1 VSSDSSTGVRLARQQ
16 VESIGDRL
24 DAVVATGI
32 PGAVA
37 LALGPNGRVEAA
49 AGFADLPTGRA
60 LRVDDR
66 FRIGSVTKIFVAAL
80 VLRLVAEGLIDLDD
94 DAAPFAEGI
103 TIRQLLNHTSGLQDW
118 VGDIV
123 EFFEPYRRDPD
134 HRFRLT
140 PHEQLR
146 LVLEKPRE
154 FPPGEG
160 WAYHGSNYLVL
171 RLVVEKTTGM
181 TLRDA
186 LREYVLGPLSLERTD
201 FVEGPLRGD
210 CARGYLPA
218 DHPLLPGES
227 EPVDVTEIDVPF
239 HEAGGGVV
247 STPAEIARMLRAQLR
262 GELLPDRLRTEMLRA
277 VESDWEETDR
287 YGLGIGEITALMGRQ
302 RSPCGPAWGHIG
314 FSLGYTAMALSSE
327 DGERQVVICANGSA
341 TTASTSDAFWDAA
354 GRLAWRLYC
363 M

>member
-1 VSSDSSTGVRLARQQ
+1 
-16 VESIGDRL
+16 VESIGDQL
-24 DAVVATGI
+24 DAVVATGV

-37 LALGPNGRVEAA
+37 VAVGLDGRVEAA
-49 AGFADLPTGRA
+49 AGFADLRTGEVIT
-60 LRVDDR
+60 VDNR
-66 FRIGSVTKIFVAAL
+66 FRMGSVTKIFVAAL
-80 VLRLVAEGLIDLDD
+80 VLQLVAEGVLDLDG

-103 TIRQLLNHTSGLQDW
+103 TIRQLLNHTSGLEDW

-123 EFFEPYRRDPD
+123 EFFEPYRRDPG
-134 HRFRLT
+134 HRFGLT
-140 PHEQLR
+140 PHEQLQ

-154 FPPGEG
+154 FAPGEG

-171 RLVVEKTTGM
+171 RLVVEETTGM

-186 LREYVLGPLSLERTD
+186 LRERVLEPLSLERTD
-201 FVEGPLRGD
+201 LVEGPLRGD

-218 DHPLLPGES
+218 DNPLLPGES

-239 HEAGGGVV
+239 HGAGGGVV

-262 GELLPDRLRTEMLRA
+262 GELLPDRLRTEMLHA
-277 VESDWEETDR
+277 VESDWQETDR
-287 YGLGIGEITALMGRQ
+287 YGLGIGEITALMGRE
-302 RSPCGPAWGHIG
+302 RSACGPAWGHIG
-314 FSLGYTAMALSSE
+314 FSVGYTAMALSSE
-327 DGERQVVICANGSA
+327 DGERQVVICANGSLS
-341 TTASTSDAFWDAA
+341 TVSTSDAFWDAA

>member
-1 VSSDSSTGVRLARQQ
+1 
-16 VESIGDRL
+16 VESIGDQL
-24 DAVVATGI
+24 DAVVATGV

-37 LALGPNGRVEAA
+37 VAVGLDGRIEAA
-49 AGFADLPTGRA
+49 AGFADLGMGEVLT
-60 LRVDDR
+60 VDDR

-80 VLRLVAEGLIDLDD
+80 VLQLVAEGVLDLDG

-103 TIRQLLNHTSGLQDW
+103 TIRQLLNHTSGLEDW

-123 EFFEPYRRDPD
+123 EFFEPYRRDPG
-134 HRFRLT
+134 HRFGLT
-140 PHEQLR
+140 PHEQLQ

-154 FPPGEG
+154 FAPGER

-171 RLVVEKTTGM
+171 RLVVEETTGM

-186 LREYVLGPLSLERTD
+186 LRERVLEPLSLERTD
-201 FVEGPLRGD
+201 LVEGPLHGD
-210 CARGYLPA
+210 CARGYLSA
-218 DHPLLPGES
+218 DNPLLPGES

-239 HEAGGGVV
+239 HGAGGGVV
-247 STPAEIARMLRAQLR
+247 STPAEIARMLRVQLR
-262 GELLPDRLRTEMLRA
+262 GEFLPDRLRTEMLHA
-277 VESDWEETDR
+277 VESDWQETDR

-302 RSPCGPAWGHIG
+302 RSTCGPAWGHIG
-314 FSLGYTAMALSSE
+314 FSVGYTAMALSSE
-327 DGERQVVICANGSA
+327 DGERQVVICANGSLS
-341 TTASTSDAFWDAA
+341 TASTSDAFWDAA

>member
-1 VSSDSSTGVRLARQQ
+1 LSPSVRTSVRLAIQQ
-16 VESIGDRL
+16 LDSIGDQL
-24 DAVVATGI
+24 DAVVATGV

-37 LALGPNGRVEAA
+37 VAVGPDGRVEAA
-49 AGFADLPTGRA
+49 AGFADVRTGEV

-80 VLRLVAEGLIDLDD
+80 VLQLVAEGLLDLDG

-123 EFFEPYRRDPD
+123 EFFEPYRRDPG
-134 HRFRLT
+134 HRFGLT
-140 PHEQLR
+140 LHDQLQ

-154 FPPGEG
+154 FAPGEA

-171 RLVVEKTTGM
+171 RLVVEERTGT

-186 LREYVLGPLSLERTD
+186 LRERVLEPLSLDRTD
-201 FVEGPLRGD
+201 FVEGPLRSD

-218 DHPLLPGES
+218 DNPLLPGES

-239 HEAGGGVV
+239 HAAGGGVV

-262 GELLPDRLRTEMLRA
+262 GELLPDHLRTEMLRA
-277 VESDWEETDR
+277 VESDWQETER

-314 FSLGYTAMALSSE
+314 FAVGYTAMALSSE
-327 DGERQVVICANGSA
+327 DGERQVVICANGSPS
-341 TTASTSDAFWDAA
+341 TVSTSDAFWDAA

-363 M
+363 T